1 MDIHVPTHVH
11 VNVHVQKEKGGLIK
25 GLKMTE
31 YLLTLFCDTLHYRP
45 FKQQGVSLY
54 KQSEV

>member
-11 VNVHVQKEKGGLIK
+11 VHVQKEKGGLIK